1 MYVSER
7 ALEAHRA
14 HVARMQKWR
23 ALSARVRQDPELAIT
38 AKKPEEPVI
47 DRRWQTIAR
56 GTVTPEMDPT
66 PPTVMAL
73 GYWRPDPLRR
83 YPAPAPLSVIDIQ
96 RAVCRHFHMDRC
108 NLLAMRR
115 TTNVVFPRQIAMYL
129 AKALTGNSY
138 PEIGRRFGGR
148 HHTTVL
154 HAVRKIEALRLNNS
168 ELESM
173 INTIKGSLN
182 VAVD

>member
-23 ALSARVRQDPELAIT
+23 ALSARVRQDPESAVT
-38 AKKPEEPVI
+38 TKKPEEPVI

-56 GTVTPEMDPT
+56 GMLTPEMDPT

-73 GYWRPDPLRR
+73 GYWRPDPLRC
-83 YPAPAPLSVIDIQ
+83 YPAPLSVIDIQ
-96 RAVCRHFHMDRC
+96 RAVCRHFHIDKS
-108 NLLAMRR
+108 NLLSRR
-115 TTNVVFPRQIAMYL
+115 LTANVVFPRQIAMYL
-129 AKALTGNSY
+129 AKTLTRHSY

-148 HHTTVL
+148 DHTTVL
-154 HAVRKIEALRLNNS
+154 HAARKIEALRLNNS